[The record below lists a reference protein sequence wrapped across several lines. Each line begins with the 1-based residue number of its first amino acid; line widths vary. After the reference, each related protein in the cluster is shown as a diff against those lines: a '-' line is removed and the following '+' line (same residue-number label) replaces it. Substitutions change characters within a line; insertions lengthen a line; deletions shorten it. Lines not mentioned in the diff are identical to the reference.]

1 MLEKKITIRKY
12 KKCIYT
18 AFADRK
24 KYQLLENVFAREKSL
39 LQEMT
44 ITVNTIHIKKY

>member
-18 AFADRK
+18 ACEDRK
-24 KYQLLENVFAREKSL
+24 KYQLLENVFAREK
-39 LQEMT
+39 
-44 ITVNTIHIKKY
+44 

>member
-1 MLEKKITIRKY
+1 MFSMLEKKITITKY

-24 KYQLLENVFAREKSL
+24 KHQLLENVFAGEK
-39 LQEMT
+39 
-44 ITVNTIHIKKY
+44 